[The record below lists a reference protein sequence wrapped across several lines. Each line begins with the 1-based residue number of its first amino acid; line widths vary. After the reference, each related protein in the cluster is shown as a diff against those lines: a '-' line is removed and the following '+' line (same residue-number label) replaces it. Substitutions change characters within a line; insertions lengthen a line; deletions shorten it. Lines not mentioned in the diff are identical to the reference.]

1 MKIIISEL
9 QLKKIKNLLLEEG
22 EAVSIINRGV
32 KLSGKCVKG
41 DCKNG
46 NGNATFSDG
55 SKYSGNWVGGNRTYG
70 KFFDKTV
77 TATYTGTW
85 SGGLKN
91 GNFTVVHSNSTKS
104 FGKYV
109 NNKQQGKWSYTYND
123 GSTSVKTFNNGKQTY
138 YSDSEGTKRSKDAS
152 GNEYQVNA
160 DGSKTYTDASGNEYR
175 VNADGG
181 KISSDASGN
190 NYTVGPNGDK
200 SYRGADGTNYD
211 VTNLGNGEKRYN
223 SYKRGSDGN
232 IIGNDYA
239 IEKRIKSGGGFEYYS
254 GNLNSENKL
263 NGNGKVCKSLDETTM
278 VLAGCVSATFLNGKR
293 VYKDTT
299 ASGLNKC
306 SRYTDCSTKT
316 TNDKY
321 FKCDSCEKIGTL
333 QACLKIKNPNLVA
346 DNKWGPN
353 TESALNKLG
362 YSSVS
367 GITDTDITKICGGTS
382 ETMPVSERD
391 LRRLVIRVI
400 NENKKEDTM
409 KYFESVGNDIQKSV
423 LKAVRTAVDPYRI
436 RNHPYYFKQ
445 VCEYVWGDVEWG
457 DELPSKRDFI
467 KFMKRDFADQIE
479 NHHFHLAK

>member
-22 EAVSIINRGV
+22 EAVSIINDDGQ

-46 NGNATFSDG
+46 LGNATFSDG

-70 KFFDKTV
+70 KFFDKIQ
-77 TATYTGTW
+77 ARTYTGTW

-91 GNFTVVHSNSTKS
+91 GSFTNVNNEGTKS

-109 NNKQQGKWSYTYND
+109 SNKRQGKWSFTYSD
-123 GSTSVKTFNNGKQTY
+123 GSTSVKTFNNGKETY
-138 YSDSEGTKRSKDAS
+138 YSDSKGTKTSTDAS
-152 GNEYQVNA
+152 GNTYKVNADGTKTSTDAAGTNYQVNA
-160 DGSKTYTDASGNEYR
+160 DGT
-175 VNADGG
+175 
-181 KISSDASGN
+181 
-190 NYTVGPNGDK
+190 K
-200 SYRGADGTNYD
+200 SYTGADGTNYD
-211 VTNLGNGEKRYN
+211 VIDIGNGEKLYN
-223 SYKRGSDGN
+223 SYKVVN
-232 IIGNDYA
+232 NVIVGNDYA

-254 GNLNSENKL
+254 GNLNTDGKL

-278 VLAGCVSATFLNGKR
+278 VLSGCVSATFLNGKR
-293 VYKDTT
+293 VYKDTN

-333 QACLKIKNPNLVA
+333 QACLKIKNPNLIA
-346 DNKWGPN
+346 DKKWGPN

-391 LRRLVIRVI
+391 LKRLVKRIVNEGMFENSLYSDIMDVI
-400 NENKKEDTM
+400 KNSNSSHEET
-409 KYFESVGNDIQKSV
+409 VSV
-423 LKAVRTAVDPYRI
+423 LRNIVDEMTLSRKVRRGAESRFRD
-436 RNHPYYFKQ
+436 
-445 VCEYVWGDVEWG
+445 DV
-457 DELPSKRDFI
+457 
-467 KFMKRDFADQIE
+467 
-479 NHHFHLAK
+479 

>member
-22 EAVSIINRGV
+22 EAVSIINNGQ
-32 KLSGKCVKG
+32 KLSGKCDKG
-41 DCKNG
+41 NCKNG
-46 NGNATFSDG
+46 LGNATFSDG
-55 SKYSGNWVGGNRTYG
+55 SKYSGNWVNGNRTYG
-70 KFFDKTV
+70 KFFDKSAA
-77 TATYTGTW
+77 ATFTGTW

-91 GNFTVVHSNSTKS
+91 GNFTEVYNDSKAKG

-109 NNKQQGKWSYTYND
+109 NNKKQGKWSVTNSD
-123 GSTSVKTFNNGKQTY
+123 GSTSVETYNNGKKTY
-138 YSDSEGTKRSKDAS
+138 YSDSTGYKVSTDAADNIYQVAPDGTKTSRDAA
-152 GNEYQVNA
+152 GNQYDVFA
-160 DGSKTYTDASGNEYR
+160 DGTKKSTDAAGNQYDVR
-175 VNADGG
+175 NNGT
-181 KISSDASGN
+181 K
-190 NYTVGPNGDK
+190 NYT
-200 SYRGADGTNYD
+200 GADGTNYR
-211 VTNLGNGEKRYN
+211 VTNFGNGEKWYN
-223 SYKRGSDGN
+223 SYKSDDGV

-254 GNLNSENKL
+254 GNLNNDNKL

-293 VYKDTT
+293 VYKDTN

-333 QACLKIKNPNLVA
+333 QACLKIKNPNLIA
-346 DNKWGPN
+346 DKKWGPN

-391 LRRLVIRVI
+391 LRRLVRRIVNEGMFENSLYSDIMDVI
-400 NENKKEDTM
+400 KNSNSSHEETVSILRNIVDEMTLSRKVRRGA
-409 KYFESVGNDIQKSV
+409 ESRFRD
-423 LKAVRTAVDPYRI
+423 
-436 RNHPYYFKQ
+436 
-445 VCEYVWGDVEWG
+445 DV
-457 DELPSKRDFI
+457 
-467 KFMKRDFADQIE
+467 
-479 NHHFHLAK
+479 

>member
-22 EAVSIINRGV
+22 EAVSIINNGQ

-46 NGNATFSDG
+46 LGNATFSDG

-70 KFFDKTV
+70 KFFDKSAA
-77 TATYTGTW
+77 ATFTGTW

-91 GNFTVVHSNSTKS
+91 GNFTEVNNEGEKS

-109 NNKQQGKWSYTYND
+109 NNKQQGKWTFKDTDGQITVVTY
-123 GSTSVKTFNNGKQTY
+123 NNGKQTY
-138 YSDSEGTKRSKDAS
+138 SSRSNGTKWSEDAAGNEYTVDANGNKKSTDAS
-152 GNEYQVNA
+152 GNEYAVDAN
-160 DGSKTYTDASGNEYR
+160 GNKTYTDASGKQYT
-175 VNADGG
+175 VYADGS
-181 KISSDASGN
+181 KRSVDAAGN
-190 NYTVGPNGDK
+190 NY
-200 SYRGADGTNYD
+200 YD
-211 VTNLGNGEKRYN
+211 VTDLGNGEKTYN
-223 SYKRGSDGN
+223 SYKRNNGEE
-232 IIGNDYA
+232 IIGNNYA

-254 GNLNSENKL
+254 GNLNNDNKL

-278 VLAGCVSATFLNGKR
+278 VLSGCVSATFLNGKR
-293 VYKDTT
+293 VYKDTN

-333 QACLKIKNPNLVA
+333 QACLKIKNPNLIA
-346 DNKWGPN
+346 DKKWGPN

-391 LRRLVIRVI
+391 LKRLVKRIVNEGMFENSLYSDIMDVI
-400 NENKKEDTM
+400 KNSNSSHEET
-409 KYFESVGNDIQKSV
+409 VSV
-423 LKAVRTAVDPYRI
+423 LRNIVDEMTLSRKVRRGAESRFRD
-436 RNHPYYFKQ
+436 
-445 VCEYVWGDVEWG
+445 DV
-457 DELPSKRDFI
+457 
-467 KFMKRDFADQIE
+467 
-479 NHHFHLAK
+479 